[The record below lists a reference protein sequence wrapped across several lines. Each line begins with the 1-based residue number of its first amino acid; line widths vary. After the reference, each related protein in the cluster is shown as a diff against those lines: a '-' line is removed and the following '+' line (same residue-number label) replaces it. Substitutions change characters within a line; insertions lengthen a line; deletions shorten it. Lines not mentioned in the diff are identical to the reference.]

1 MSWSEFAS
9 PHWLL
14 ILLFAP
20 LLASFCWLGLA
31 MLLSARPAEARCA
44 TVVNA
49 SLLLALLADA
59 GLILHGWL
67 QGKTLLSFGP
77 WFSVGDYHYELV
89 AAIDAIAVSYAFY
102 SLLFL
107 TLIGSFSRRY
117 LHREPG
123 FHRFYLM
130 LLLFALGLLTV
141 AFAGTLELL
150 LVGWELVGL
159 CSLMLISFFTQ
170 RPKPPRNALWAFTI
184 YRCTDIGLYAAILLL
199 HAAGSGSLLQAGTED
214 RWFGIAATAQ
224 PALVGALVFVA
235 VMGKAALFP
244 FSGWLPRAME
254 GPTPSSAVFYG
265 ALSVSLGP
273 LLLLRSHELLAAA
286 PALAAAVTGIGLLTA
301 VLGNFIGRVQ
311 TDIKSRLAFGS
322 VTQLGFIT
330 AEIGLGW
337 NSLALLHLLA
347 HGVLRSLQILR
358 APSLIHERQQLEQL
372 LGHRLGHG
380 RPSGQAAGPLRRW
393 LYRFALERG
402 FLDLLLQRW
411 LVELPLSLVRRL
423 DRLDA
428 AIADRIG
435 GKAAAAREEN

>member
-1 MSWSEFAS
+1 MPWSDLTS

-14 ILLFAP
+14 LLLFIP
-20 LLASFCWLGLA
+20 LLGSFCWLGLR
-31 MLLSARPAEARCA
+31 MLLSAKPAEARCVNA
-44 TVVNA
+44 VNA
-49 SLLLALLADA
+49 SLTLGMLGCA
-59 GLILHGWL
+59 GLMLYGWQ
-67 QGKTLLSFGP
+67 QGKVLLNFGR
-77 WFSVGDYHYELV
+77 WFAVGDYHYALL
-89 AAIDAIAVSYAFY
+89 AVLDPVSVGYGFC

-107 TLIGSFSRRY
+107 TLISSFSRRY

-123 FHRFYLM
+123 FHRFYLL

-159 CSLMLISFFTQ
+159 CSLLLIAFFTQ
-170 RPKPPRNALWAFTI
+170 RPNPPRNALWAFTV
-184 YRCTDIGLYAAILLL
+184 YRFTDIGLYCAILLL
-199 HAAGSGSLLQAGTED
+199 HTAGSSTQLHASDGDG
-214 RWFGIAATAQ
+214 WFGIPATAQ
-224 PALVGALVFVA
+224 PALVGALVFLA

-273 LLLLRSHELLAAA
+273 LLLLRSHELLTAA
-286 PALAAAVTGIGLLTA
+286 PALAYTVTGIGILTA
-301 VLGNFIGRVQ
+301 VLGNLIGRVQ
-311 TDIKSRLAFGS
+311 TDIKSRLAYGS

-337 NSLALLHLLA
+337 TALALLHLVA

-380 RPSGQAAGPLRRW
+380 RPAARPPSALQRW

-402 FLDLLLQRW
+402 FLDLLLQRY
-411 LVELPLSLVRRL
+411 LVTLPLALVRRL
-423 DRLDA
+423 DRFDA
-428 AIADRIG
+428 GIADRLG
-435 GKAAAAREEN
+435 GRTDASRKEN